1 MRLPTDATLLLGE
14 GADPQLARVW
24 REERL
29 PVLTLAGEAA
39 EPDLEALATATVLAC
54 GDGAVEMAALAARM
68 GFRTFLVG
76 ETAPEGA
83 RAVTLEQ
90 ALDGARN
97 ARARERWKAAR
108 TA

>member
-14 GADPQLARVW
+14 AADPALAQVW

-29 PVLTLAGEAA
+29 PVVDAGVDLEDLPTATLVVCEPEAA
-39 EPDLEALATATVLAC
+39 ARA
-54 GDGAVEMAALAARM
+54 AAL
-68 GFRTFLVG
+68 GFRTFVVG

-83 RAVTLEQ
+83 RAVSLAETLE
-90 ALDGARN
+90 AARA

-108 TA
+108 ASGG